1 MRDVYDNLLVTVLYT
16 APERLLREVGSTI
29 LSVTMLIV
37 LLRSFKELLAYNSSE
52 NPERLETLIINIGI
66 ALVIAGF
73 IILIANL
80 AVREAGKINQ
90 RLRKRQKGSF
100 KFTAIHEVPYG
111 TFLVS
116 IQNRL
121 SVIIMYG
128 IFVLVLA
135 FLTDR
140 PLLFVGFFLILGM
153 VFGGLSRL
161 PQVEPFFRLVTR
173 TPLRIRVT
181 GLAVFLGLLT
191 IIAAMLLTTNSAVP
205 TEYILLL
212 VMVPRRLSMAYSK
225 HKALSLKLRQDLKH
239 KINSARK
246 TLDSKVG

>member
-16 APERLLREVGSTI
+16 TPERLLWEVGSTI
-29 LSVTMLIV
+29 LNVTMLIV

-66 ALVIAGF
+66 SLVIAGF
-73 IILIANL
+73 VVLIANL
-80 AVREAGKINQ
+80 AMREAGKIDQ
-90 RLRKRQKGSF
+90 KLKKRQKESF

-111 TFLVS
+111 KFLVS
-116 IQNRL
+116 IKNLL

-140 PLLFVGFFLILGM
+140 PLLFVGFFLLLGL
-153 VFGGLSRL
+153 VFGRLSRL
-161 PQVEPFFRLVTR
+161 PHVEPFFRLITR

-181 GLAVFLGLLT
+181 GLVIFLGLLT
-191 IIAAMLLTTNSAVP
+191 IISAMLLTTNSAVP

-225 HKALSLKLRQDLKH
+225 YKALSVKLRANLK
-239 KINSARK
+239 N
-246 TLDSKVG
+246 